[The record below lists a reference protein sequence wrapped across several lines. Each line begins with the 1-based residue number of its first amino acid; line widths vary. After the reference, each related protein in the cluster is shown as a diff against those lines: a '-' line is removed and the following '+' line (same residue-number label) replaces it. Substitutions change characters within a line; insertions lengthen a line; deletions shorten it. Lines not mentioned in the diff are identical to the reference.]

1 MPNFRD
7 PSAGGDKLPLAEL
20 EGSLLLFDVVKQAD
34 EMQTSFGPATPIVA
48 NIAVLDGPRKGERFD
63 DALVF
68 PRKLQGQL
76 RSSIGEMV
84 IGRLGKGT
92 AKAGQSPPWEL
103 TAATDAD
110 KAIGE
115 RYCLYQEQQKVA
127 EEEPF

>member
-1 MPNFRD
+1 MPFKD

-68 PRKLQGQL
+68 PRKLQSQL

-84 IGRLGKGT
+84 LGRLAKGT
-92 AKAGQSPPWEL
+92 AKAGQSAPWQLE
-103 TAATDAD
+103 TATDAE

-115 RYCLYQEQQKVA
+115 RYCLHYEQQKIAV
-127 EEEPF
+127 EEPF

>member
-1 MPNFRD
+1 MPNFKD

-34 EMQTSFGPATPIVA
+34 EMMTSFGPASPIVA
-48 NIAVLDGPRKGERFD
+48 HIVALDGAMKGQRFD

-115 RYCLYQEQQKVA
+115 RYCLHWEQQKIA
-127 EEEPF
+127 DEEPF

>member
-1 MPNFRD
+1 MPFKD

-34 EMQTSFGPATPIVA
+34 EMMTSFGPASPIVA
-48 NIAVLDGPRKGERFD
+48 HIVALDGPMKGQRFD

-103 TAATDAD
+103 TAATEAD
-110 KAIGE
+110 KATGE
-115 RYCLYQEQQKVA
+115 KYLAYTEAQKA
-127 EEEPF
+127 QDEEPF

>member
-1 MPNFRD
+1 MPFKD
-7 PSAGGDKLPLAEL
+7 PSAGGDKLPLNEL

-76 RSSIGEMV
+76 RGSIGEMV
-84 IGRLGKGT
+84 LGRLGKGT
-92 AKAGQSPPWEL
+92 AKAGQSAPWQLE
-103 TAATDAD
+103 AATDAE
-110 KAIGE
+110 KATGE
-115 RYCLYQEQQKVA
+115 KYLAYTEAHKAQ